1 MELLQILPLTFSPLL
16 LTIAA
21 IFLFSILVS
30 KKKAHANKNGPNNGT
45 THHNLPPAPWKLPVL
60 GHLHHFLTSAEPPHR
75 RLRQLARAHGDVM
88 QLDLGEISHVVVS
101 SAEAAKEVMR
111 THDIKFAQRP
121 FHPHQAKIM
130 YGGINLIHSP
140 YGEYWRQL
148 RRIATLELLT
158 AKRVDSLRRVREPEV
173 LAMVSTIA
181 DAAQCTS
188 GEAATVDLTRV
199 LFGLS
204 YSIISKATFGDVSEE
219 QEEFIAIAEAL
230 VRHGGGFGLSFLFP
244 SSGLVQRLF
253 GVKEWLD
260 KMHEGT
266 DRLAES
272 IIRQHR
278 EKRAVSRKAEDEEDL
293 LDVLLN
299 LQEDETTLGFNL
311 STEAIKAFLL
321 DIFLAGSE
329 TPSSLTEWAMSEMI
343 KNPEVLQKAQ
353 NEVRK
358 VFGEKKRVDEA
369 GIRDLPYLKMVI
381 KETLRLH
388 TPAPLV
394 LPRECREEC
403 RVGGFD
409 VPLKTTVVVN
419 AWAIARDP
427 RYWGDE
433 AEKFC
438 PERFSNTEV
447 TFRGGDFEFLPF
459 GAGRRMCPGM
469 TFGLAA
475 VELPLANLLYHFDW
489 KLPHGVEPANLD
501 MEEIFGITVRRKNHL
516 ELIPVLRNPVP
527 TV

>member
-1 MELLQILPLTFSPLL
+1 MELLHIILF

-21 IFLFSILVS
+21 VS
-30 KKKAHANKNGPNNGT
+30 LLSFTITNKTAQNKTASKRRRNL
-45 THHNLPPAPWKLPVL
+45 THNPPPAPWKLPVL
-60 GHLHHFLTSAEPPHR
+60 GHLHHFLTSPEPPHR
-75 RLRQLARAHGDVM
+75 RLRQLARTHGDVM
-88 QLDLGEISHVVVS
+88 QLHLGEIRHVIIS

-158 AKRVDSLRRVREPEV
+158 AKRVQSLRRVREPEV
-173 LAMVSTIA
+173 LALMRTIA
-181 DAAQCTS
+181 
-188 GEAATVDLTRV
+188 AATGQDPDLTRA
-199 LFGLS
+199 LFSLT
-204 YSIISKATFGDVSEE
+204 YNIISKATFGDVSAE
-219 QEEFIAIAEAL
+219 QEEFIEIAEAL
-230 VRHGGGFGLSFLFP
+230 VKYGGGFGLPYLFP
-244 SSGLVQRLF
+244 SSGLVQRF
-253 GVKEWLD
+253 YGTEEWLD

-278 EKRAVSRKAEDEEDL
+278 ERRAVSRKSEDEEDL

-299 LQEDETTLGFNL
+299 LQEDGTTLGFEL
-311 STEAIKAFLL
+311 STNSIKAFLL
-321 DIFLAGSE
+321 DVFLAGSE
-329 TPSSLTEWAMSEMI
+329 TPSSLTEWAMTEMI
-343 KNPEVLQKAQ
+343 KNPEVLRKAQ
-353 NEVRK
+353 SE
-358 VFGEKKRVDEA
+358 
-369 GIRDLPYLKMVI
+369 KMVI

-403 RVGGFD
+403 QIGGYD
-409 VPLKTTVVVN
+409 IPLKTTVVVN
-419 AWAIARDP
+419 VWAIARDP
-427 RYWGDE
+427 RYWGEE
-433 AEKFC
+433 AEKFW
-438 PERFSNTEV
+438 PERFLESNV

-489 KLPHGVEPANLD
+489 KLPDGVEPENLD
-501 MEEIFGITVRRKNHL
+501 MDEIFGITIRRKNHL
-516 ELIPVLRNPVP
+516 KLIPVLHNPVP
-527 TV
+527 NL

>member
-1 MELLQILPLTFSPLL
+1 MELLHIILF

-21 IFLFSILVS
+21 VS
-30 KKKAHANKNGPNNGT
+30 LLSFTITNKTAQNKTASKRRRNL
-45 THHNLPPAPWKLPVL
+45 THNPPPAPWKLPVL
-60 GHLHHFLTSAEPPHR
+60 GHLHHFLTSPEPPHR
-75 RLRQLARAHGDVM
+75 RLRQLARTHGDVM
-88 QLDLGEISHVVVS
+88 QLHLGEIRHVIIS

-158 AKRVDSLRRVREPEV
+158 AKRVQSLRRVREPEV
-173 LAMVSTIA
+173 LALMRTIA
-181 DAAQCTS
+181 
-188 GEAATVDLTRV
+188 AATGQDPGQSRSQKLKLGVS
-199 LFGLS
+199 FS
-204 YSIISKATFGDVSEE
+204 HNNIISKATFGDVSAE
-219 QEEFIAIAEAL
+219 QEEFIEIAEAL
-230 VRHGGGFGLSFLFP
+230 VKYGGGFGLPYLFP
-244 SSGLVQRLF
+244 SSGLVQRF
-253 GVKEWLD
+253 YGTEEWLD

-278 EKRAVSRKAEDEEDL
+278 ERRAVSRKSEDEEDL

-299 LQEDETTLGFNL
+299 LQEDGTTLGFEL
-311 STEAIKAFLL
+311 STNSIKAFLL
-321 DIFLAGSE
+321 DVFLAGSE
-329 TPSSLTEWAMSEMI
+329 TPSSLTEWAMTEMI
-343 KNPEVLQKAQ
+343 KNPEVLRKAQ
-353 NEVRK
+353 SEVRGM
-358 VFGEKKRVDEA
+358 FGEKGRVDEA
-369 GIRDLPYLKMVI
+369 KIEELPYLKMVI

-403 RVGGFD
+403 QIGGYD
-409 VPLKTTVVVN
+409 IPLKTTVVVN
-419 AWAIARDP
+419 VWAIARDP
-427 RYWGDE
+427 RYWGEE
-433 AEKFC
+433 AEKFW
-438 PERFSNTEV
+438 PERFLESNV

-489 KLPHGVEPANLD
+489 KLPDGVEPENLD
-501 MEEIFGITVRRKNHL
+501 MDEIFGITIRRKNHL
-516 ELIPVLRNPVP
+516 KLIPVLHNPVP
-527 TV
+527 NL

>member
-1 MELLQILPLTFSPLL
+1 MEFLQTLPPLTFFSPLL

-21 IFLFSILVS
+21 IFLLSILTS
-30 KKKAHANKNGPNNGT
+30 NKKTAASSQKANNNN
-45 THHNLPPAPWKLPVL
+45 NLPPAPWKLPVL

-88 QLDLGEISHVVVS
+88 QLELGEISHIVVS

-158 AKRVDSLRRVREPEV
+158 AKRVEALRRFREPEV
-173 LAMVSTIA
+173 DSLMRTIA
-181 DAAQCTS
+181 EQAHLAGDQIQV
-188 GEAATVDLTRV
+188 VDLTKV
-199 LFGLS
+199 LFNLT
-204 YSIISKATFGDVSEE
+204 YSIISKATFGDVSAE
-219 QEEFIAIAEAL
+219 QEEFIEIAEAL
-230 VRHGGGFGLSFLFP
+230 VKYGGGFGLSYLFP
-244 SSGLVQRLF
+244 SSGLVQRFF
-253 GVKEWLD
+253 GTKEWLD

-278 EKRAVSRKAEDEEDL
+278 EKRAVSRKSEDEEDL

-343 KNPEVLQKAQ
+343 KNPKVLQKAQ
-353 NEVRK
+353 AEVRR
-358 VFGEKKRVDEA
+358 VFGEKGRVDEA
-369 GIRDLPYLKMVI
+369 RIQELTYLKMVI

-403 RVGGFD
+403 QVGEYD
-409 VPLKTTVVVN
+409 IPLKTTVVVN
-419 AWAIARDP
+419 VWAIARDP
-427 RYWGDE
+427 RYWGEE
-433 AEKFC
+433 AEKFL
-438 PERFSNTEV
+438 PERFTDTNV

-469 TFGLAA
+469 SFGLAA

-489 KLPHGVEPANLD
+489 KLPNGVESENLD
-501 MEEIFGITVRRKNHL
+501 MEEIFGITIRRKNHL
-516 ELIPVLRNPVP
+516 KLVPVLRNPVP
-527 TV
+527 TL

>member
-1 MELLQILPLTFSPLL
+1 MEFLQTLPPLTFFSPLL

-21 IFLFSILVS
+21 IFLLSILTS
-30 KKKAHANKNGPNNGT
+30 NKKTAASSQKANNNN
-45 THHNLPPAPWKLPVL
+45 NLPPAPWKLPVL

-88 QLDLGEISHVVVS
+88 QLELGEISHIVVS

-158 AKRVDSLRRVREPEV
+158 AKRVEALRRFREPEV
-173 LAMVSTIA
+173 DSLMRTIA
-181 DAAQCTS
+181 EQAHLV
-188 GEAATVDLTRV
+188 VDLTKV
-199 LFGLS
+199 LFNLT
-204 YSIISKATFGDVSEE
+204 YSIISKATFGDVSAE
-219 QEEFIAIAEAL
+219 QEEFIEIAEAL
-230 VRHGGGFGLSFLFP
+230 VKYGGGFGLSYLFP
-244 SSGLVQRLF
+244 SSGLVQRFF
-253 GVKEWLD
+253 GTKEWLD

-278 EKRAVSRKAEDEEDL
+278 EKRAVSRKSEDEEDL

-343 KNPEVLQKAQ
+343 KNPKVLQKAQ
-353 NEVRK
+353 AE
-358 VFGEKKRVDEA
+358 
-369 GIRDLPYLKMVI
+369 KMVI

-403 RVGGFD
+403 QVGEYD
-409 VPLKTTVVVN
+409 IPLKTTVVVN
-419 AWAIARDP
+419 VWAIARDP
-427 RYWGDE
+427 RYWGEE
-433 AEKFC
+433 AEKFL
-438 PERFSNTEV
+438 PERFTDTNV

-469 TFGLAA
+469 SFGLAA

-489 KLPHGVEPANLD
+489 KLPNGVESENLD
-501 MEEIFGITVRRKNHL
+501 MEEIFGITIRRKNHL
-516 ELIPVLRNPVP
+516 KLVPVLRNPVP
-527 TV
+527 TL

>member
-101 SAEAAKEVMR
+101 SAEAAN
-111 THDIKFAQRP
+111 
-121 FHPHQAKIM
+121 
-130 YGGINLIHSP
+130 NLIHSP

-181 DAAQCTS
+181 DAAQS
-188 GEAATVDLTRV
+188 TVDLTRV

>member
-1 MELLQILPLTFSPLL
+1 MEFLQTLPPLTFFSPLL

-21 IFLFSILVS
+21 IFLLSILTS
-30 KKKAHANKNGPNNGT
+30 NKKTAASSQKANNNN
-45 THHNLPPAPWKLPVL
+45 NLPPAPWKLPVL

-88 QLDLGEISHVVVS
+88 QLELGEISHIVVS
-101 SAEAAKEVMR
+101 SAEAAN
-111 THDIKFAQRP
+111 
-121 FHPHQAKIM
+121 
-130 YGGINLIHSP
+130 NLIHSP

-158 AKRVDSLRRVREPEV
+158 AKRVEALRRFREPEV
-173 LAMVSTIA
+173 DSLMRTIA
-181 DAAQCTS
+181 EQAHLV
-188 GEAATVDLTRV
+188 VDLTKV
-199 LFGLS
+199 LFNLT
-204 YSIISKATFGDVSEE
+204 YSIISKATFGDVSAE
-219 QEEFIAIAEAL
+219 QEEFIEIAEAL
-230 VRHGGGFGLSFLFP
+230 VKYGGGFGLSYLFP
-244 SSGLVQRLF
+244 SSGLVQRFF
-253 GVKEWLD
+253 GTKEWLD

-278 EKRAVSRKAEDEEDL
+278 EKRAVSRKSEDEEDL

-343 KNPEVLQKAQ
+343 KNPKVLQKAQ
-353 NEVRK
+353 AEVRR
-358 VFGEKKRVDEA
+358 VFGEKGRVDEA
-369 GIRDLPYLKMVI
+369 RIQELTYLKMVI

-403 RVGGFD
+403 QVGEYD
-409 VPLKTTVVVN
+409 IPLKTTVVVN
-419 AWAIARDP
+419 VWAIARDP
-427 RYWGDE
+427 RYWGEE
-433 AEKFC
+433 AEKFL
-438 PERFSNTEV
+438 PERFTDTNV

-469 TFGLAA
+469 SFGLAA

-489 KLPHGVEPANLD
+489 KLPNGVESENLD
-501 MEEIFGITVRRKNHL
+501 MEEIFGITIRRKNHL
-516 ELIPVLRNPVP
+516 KLVPVLRNPVP
-527 TV
+527 TL